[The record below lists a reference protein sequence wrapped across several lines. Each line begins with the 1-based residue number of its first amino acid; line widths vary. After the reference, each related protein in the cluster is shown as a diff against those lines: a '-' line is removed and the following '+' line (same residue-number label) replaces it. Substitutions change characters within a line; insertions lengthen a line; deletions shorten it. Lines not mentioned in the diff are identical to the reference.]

1 MQVKPLSPQACP
13 ATLVEVYHDGPESAI
28 LPPYA
33 EKLVAG
39 ATTNVATL
47 AMLLAPTMAVAAG
60 VVAWIMAFVIVP
72 CSGYTLYTS

>member
-1 MQVKPLSPQACP
+1 MELYQD
-13 ATLVEVYHDGPESAI
+13 EDEESAI

-39 ATTNVATL
+39 ASTNVATL
-47 AMLLAPTMAVAAG
+47 ARLLSPTMAVAAG

-72 CSGYTLYTS
+72 